1 MSEIST
7 IDPTQAREKA
17 RTGAA
22 LLVCAY
28 AHDEVA
34 RSLLLDGAITF
45 SQLREILSE
54 VDKNDEIV
62 FYDAG
67 GDDDIARSR
76 TEQMRLQG
84 YTNSRYLE
92 GGAAAWK
99 KAGLPLAVETAPE
112 NPPGAPA

>member
-1 MSEIST
+1 MT
-7 IDPTQAREKA
+7 IDPTQAREKV
-17 RTGAA
+17 RTGEA

-34 RSLLLDGAITF
+34 RSLLLDGAMTLTE
-45 SQLREILSE
+45 LRHILSD
-54 VDKNDEIV
+54 VDKSHEIV

-76 TEQMRLQG
+76 TEQMRAQG
-84 YTNSRYLE
+84 YDRARFIE

-112 NPPGAPA
+112 SSPGAPF

>member
-1 MSEIST
+1 MT

-17 RTGAA
+17 RTGEA

-34 RSLLLDGAITF
+34 RSLLLDGAMTL
-45 SQLREILSE
+45 SQLRLILSE
-54 VDKNDEIV
+54 VDKSQEIV

-76 TEQMRLQG
+76 TEQMRAQG
-84 YTNSRYLE
+84 YDHARYIE

-99 KAGLPLAVETAPE
+99 NAGLPLAVETALE
-112 NPPGAPA
+112 NPPGAPS